1 MCTGPAGSR
10 RPGLSDYKASEF
22 TGERVIP
29 GLVDDNLLNEH
40 LARYRFAARFSDGA
54 KVLDA
59 GCGSG
64 YGSAEFRAAASVV
77 AADISADAVRHA
89 RQNFQRPGVTFLQ
102 ASCEAIPFADATFDL
117 VTAFEVI
124 EHLDNWRRLLAEAKR
139 VLKPGGVLLVSTPNK
154 SYYAESRAAAGP
166 NPFHTHEFEYEEFEA
181 ALYEVFPHL
190 RMWTQ
195 NHAEAIVFAPLNP
208 ATGVLDAP
216 GDPATGQ
223 ANFYLA
229 ACSTAEIPF
238 NQVYAWLPST
248 ANLLRER
255 EHHIAKLE
263 GELAKKDA
271 WLEQVIADHAR
282 LQQSHEETL
291 AELRQRN
298 AWAAQLD
305 AEIQERRDTIARLQ
319 REAAEQQAWARNL
332 EAELAGGHAEIERL
346 GAENTV
352 LSSDLAAR
360 TAWARSLEEQLGAR
374 TRHVQLLQREIAE
387 HEATLAAQAEL
398 LAQQDRTLHANKAER
413 RLIAASKWIRLGRKL
428 NLGPVI
434 DE

>member
-1 MCTGPAGSR
+1 M
-10 RPGLSDYKASEF
+10 SEF

-40 LARYRFAARFSDGA
+40 LARYRFAARFSEGA

-64 YGSAEFRAAASVV
+64 YGSAEFSAAVSVV

-89 RQNFQRPGVTFLQ
+89 RENFQRPGLTFLQ
-102 ASCEAIPFADATFDL
+102 ASCEAMPFADATFDL

-124 EHLDNWRRLLAEAKR
+124 EHLNNWQQLLTEAKR
-139 VLKPGGVLLVSTPNK
+139 VLKPGGILLVSTPNK

-181 ALYEVFPHL
+181 AIYEVFPHL

-195 NHAEAIVFAPLNP
+195 NHSEAIVFAPLNP
-208 ATGVLDAP
+208 AGGVLDAP
-216 GDPATGQ
+216 GDPATAQ

-229 ACSTAEIPF
+229 ACSTAEIPV
-238 NQVYAWLPST
+238 NDVYAWMPST

-271 WLEQVIADHAR
+271 WLEQVIAAHGR
-282 LQQSHEETL
+282 LQQSHDETL
-291 AELRQRN
+291 VELRQRN
-298 AWAAQLD
+298 EWAAKLNN
-305 AEIQERRDTIARLQ
+305 EIQERRELITRMQ
-319 REAAEQQAWARNL
+319 REASEQLVWAQSL
-332 EAELAGGHAEIERL
+332 EGELAKSNAEIQRL
-346 GAENTV
+346 SGENMA
-352 LSSDLAAR
+352 LASDVAAR
-360 TAWARSLEEQLGAR
+360 TDWARSLEEQLDTR
-374 TRHVQLLQREIAE
+374 TRHVQLQQQQIGEHQAE
-387 HEATLAAQAEL
+387 LAAQAEL
-398 LAQQDRTLHANKAER
+398 LEQQNRDLNALQAER
-413 RLIAASKWIRLGRKL
+413 RLIASSKWVRLGRKVK
-428 NLGPVI
+428 LGPVI